1 MTLIGLG
8 LALIAGFGPM
18 MIYAALITVFDRYE
32 KEPLWLMLAAFA
44 WGAIVAAGLAL
55 VFNTV
60 FGVGVAVLT
69 HDERLTEITTA
80 VISAPLVEE
89 TVKGLAVLIIFL
101 LFRREF
107 NSLLDG
113 VIYGA
118 LVGFGFAATE
128 NVLYIYNGFASGGL
142 PGLVMLTFFRA
153 VGIAFLHASLTALTG
168 TGLAALRVSSS
179 DLRFLAAPGGYALAI
194 TGHFLHN
201 LMASAENSLL
211 CLFQLGVNWAGYFA
225 LFLFM
230 VWLVV
235 REGRVMRRE
244 LEEEMRSGLI
254 TAQEYQTACSVSGQL
269 SARIASFGRPDT
281 QGKLYNLLGQL
292 AFSKDLLNRRGAARE
307 PDAAQHVDA
316 LRAQIMGLRG
326 QPL

>member
-1 MTLIGLG
+1 MSLVGLG
-8 LALIAGFGPM
+8 LAVVAGFGPM
-18 MIYAALITVFDRYE
+18 MVYAALITFFDRYE

-60 FGVGVAVLT
+60 FGVGMAVLT

-128 NVLYIYNGFASGGL
+128 NVLYIFNGYAEGGI
-142 PGLVMLTFFRA
+142 PGLLMLTFFRA
-153 VGIAFLHASLTALTG
+153 VGIAFLHASLTSLTG
-168 TGLAALRVSSS
+168 LGLAALRVSGS
-179 DLRFLAAPGGYALAI
+179 DLRYLAAPGGYALAI

-201 LMASAENSLL
+201 LMASADNSLL
-211 CLFQLGVNWAGYFA
+211 CLFQLGVNWMGYLA
-225 LFLFM
+225 LLIFIL
-230 VWLVV
+230 WLVW

-269 SARIASFGRPDT
+269 SARIAAFGRSDR
-281 QGKLYNLLGQL
+281 QGQLFDLLGQL
-292 AFSKDLLNRRGAARE
+292 AFSKDLLARRGAARE
-307 PDAAQHVDA
+307 PDAARQVDA
-316 LRAQIMGLRG
+316 LRAQILGLRG
-326 QPL
+326 QSL

>member
-8 LALIAGFGPM
+8 LAVIAGFGPM
-18 MIYAALITVFDRYE
+18 MVYAALITVFDRYE
-32 KEPLWLMLAAFA
+32 KEPLWLMLAAFG

-55 VFNTV
+55 VVNTV

-69 HDERLTEITTA
+69 GDERLTEITTA

-128 NVLYIYNGFASGGL
+128 NVLYIFNGFSAGGFA
-142 PGLVMLTFFRA
+142 GLVLLTFFRA

-168 TGLAALRVSSS
+168 TGLAALRVLGS
-179 DLRFLAAPGGYALAI
+179 DWRYLAAPAGYAAAI

-201 LMASAENSLL
+201 LMASADNSLL
-211 CLFQLGVNWAGYFA
+211 CLFQLGVNWMGY
-225 LFLFM
+225 LTLLIFM
-230 VWLVV
+230 IWLVW
-235 REGRVMRRE
+235 REGRVMRRQ
-244 LEEEMRSGLI
+244 LEEELRTGLI
-254 TAQEYQTACSVSGQL
+254 TAQEYHTACSVSGQF
-269 SARIASFGRPDT
+269 SARIAALGRPDT
-281 QGKLYNLLGQL
+281 QGKLFDLLGQL
-292 AFSKDLLNRRGAARE
+292 AFSKELVSRRGVERELDAARNVDLLRTRI
-307 PDAAQHVDA
+307 AQ
-316 LRAQIMGLRG
+316 LRTQTL
-326 QPL
+326 

>member
-1 MTLIGLG
+1 MTWIGLG
-8 LALIAGFGPM
+8 LAIIAGFGPM
-18 MIYAALITVFDRYE
+18 MIYATLITVFDRYE
-32 KEPLWLMLAAFA
+32 KEPLWLMLAAFG

-55 VFNTV
+55 VVNTM

-69 HDERLTEITTA
+69 GDERLTEVTTA

-89 TVKGLAVLIIFL
+89 TVKGMAVLIIFL

-128 NVLYIYNGFASGGL
+128 NVLYIFNGYASGGL
-142 PGLVMLTFFRA
+142 TGLVVLTFFRA

-168 TGLAALRVSSS
+168 LGLAALRVWGN
-179 DLRFLAAPGGYALAI
+179 DLRYLMAPAGYGLAI

-211 CLFQLGVNWAGYFA
+211 CLFGLGVNWAGYLSL
-225 LFLFM
+225 LFFM
-230 VWLVV
+230 IWLVW
-235 REGRVMRRE
+235 REGKVMKRE
-244 LEEEMRSGLI
+244 LAEELHNGLI
-254 TAQEYQTACSVSGQL
+254 NADEYRTACSVPGQL
-269 SARIASFGRPDT
+269 SARIAAFGRSDT
-281 QGKLYNLLGQL
+281 QGRLFDLLGQL
-292 AFSKDLLNRRGAARE
+292 AFSKDLLQRRGFKRE
-307 PDAAQHVDA
+307 PDLARQIDV
-316 LRAQIMGLRG
+316 LRAQITGLRS
-326 QPL
+326 